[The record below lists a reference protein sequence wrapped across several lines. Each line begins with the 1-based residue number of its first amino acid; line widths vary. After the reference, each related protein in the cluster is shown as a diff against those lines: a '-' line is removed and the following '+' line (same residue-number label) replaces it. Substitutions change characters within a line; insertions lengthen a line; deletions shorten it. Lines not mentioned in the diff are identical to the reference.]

1 MKNEV
6 NEVVE
11 IHEKIPNEFW
21 GINSGE
27 LPYPRWSELTISG
40 DIAKSIRLVKSYG
53 EIDDPSKIEK
63 IYDECEYQHGSH
75 NYSHPEPF
83 SDNEKKDW
91 SLWNQ
96 AWRKELFKELIEM
109 VAKNEE
115 LLNYCDEYRDEITHL
130 QNEVEHLEQ
139 RNEDLYQKMEE
150 DNDEHTNELNEKD
163 KKIVFLEELNSSY
176 QDQIDNLRFQLLHRK
191 ENVNEIA

>member
-1 MKNEV
+1 
-6 NEVVE
+6 
-11 IHEKIPNEFW
+11 
-21 GINSGE
+21 
-27 LPYPRWSELTISG
+27 
-40 DIAKSIRLVKSYG
+40 
-53 EIDDPSKIEK
+53 
-63 IYDECEYQHGSH
+63 
-75 NYSHPEPF
+75 
-83 SDNEKKDW
+83 
-91 SLWNQ
+91 
-96 AWRKELFKELIEM
+96 M